1 MGTVDVNI
9 KNSASVEEFTEKWEE
24 YFFNSYFSHLMNEH
38 NPIKG
43 NCVTLWKN
51 LIQSQEEFPND
62 VLIKTNLT
70 LKTLL

>member
-9 KNSASVEEFTEKWEE
+9 QNSASVEEFTEKWEE